1 MLQSSIYPD
10 SFTVPKEY
18 FFIIKVQFELP
29 ASAPQTLIIKRL
41 ILNIQDKVK
50 SRGKEEFEFVN
61 VEIEKK
67 IIGKDNGLNK

>member
-1 MLQSSIYPD
+1 
-10 SFTVPKEY
+10 
-18 FFIIKVQFELP
+18 
-29 ASAPQTLIIKRL
+29 LIIKRL